1 MQIGMP
7 SSTAPCRGGDLS
19 NEAVAGVGGV
29 GWARDPQKTQKG
41 LRREPKPLVFPC
53 CGGGFEPPSFGRPR
67 CLSGRY
73 LDIPLMCT
81 EDGDTRAGSLISLL
95 ARFYNQ
101 RGTAEQWIKEG
112 GSHPLDLA
120 ILSSV
125 PGQRGPPPTR
135 GHRLQR
141 RQSVASAR
149 PARRHP
155 GLVPHESPAAPVQ
168 DWWTPHPTWPVL
180 HPAVGRKPIDSAS
193 VCADHPAHRAARM
206 ASDVIKGAV
215 PKRGETRSKKDLVV
229 VFLWCF

>member
-1 MQIGMP
+1 MIRRP
-7 SSTAPCRGGDLS
+7 PRSTL
-19 NEAVAGVGGV
+19 
-29 GWARDPQKTQKG
+29 
-41 LRREPKPLVFPC
+41 FPYTTL
-53 CGGGFEPPSFGRPR
+53 FRS
-67 CLSGRY
+67 
-73 LDIPLMCT
+73 
-81 EDGDTRAGSLISLL
+81 
-95 ARFYNQ
+95 
-101 RGTAEQWIKEG
+101 QWIKEG

-229 VFLWCF
+229 VFLWCFSGG

>member
-1 MQIGMP
+1 MFVGALSRYP
-7 SSTAPCRGGDLS
+7 PHVHRGWRYESWELDLPFS
-19 NEAVAGVGGV
+19 PLLQP
-29 GWARDPQKTQKG
+29 ARDGRAVDQ
-41 LRREPKPLVFPC
+41 
-53 CGGGFEPPSFGRPR
+53 GGR
-67 CLSGRY
+67 
-73 LDIPLMCT
+73 
-81 EDGDTRAGSLISLL
+81 
-95 ARFYNQ
+95 
-101 RGTAEQWIKEG
+101 K
-112 GSHPLDLA
+112 
-120 ILSSV
+120 
-125 PGQRGPPPTR
+125 PPT
-135 GHRLQR
+135 GPGYPVIG
-141 RQSVASAR
+141 SASYSAR

>member
-1 MQIGMP
+1 MLFR
-7 SSTAPCRGGDLS
+7 S
-19 NEAVAGVGGV
+19 VGGV

-168 DWWTPHPTWPVL
+168 DWWTPHPTWPVV
-180 HPAVGRKPIDSAS
+180 PSTYRNAS
-193 VCADHPAHRAARM
+193 MWGDRMAPEGMDVVTSRRERAALDGTWAGLGYVLRT
-206 ASDVIKGAV
+206 A
-215 PKRGETRSKKDLVV
+215 
-229 VFLWCF
+229 

>member
-7 SSTAPCRGGDLS
+7 SSTAPCHGGDLS

-95 ARFYNQ
+95 VRFYNQ

-125 PGQRGPPPTR
+125 PPPTR
-135 GHRLQR
+135 LVLPVAIQGWSLTGLQQRLFKTGGRLIRHGRYFILQLAESQLTQR
-141 RQSVASAR
+141 LFALII
-149 PARRHP
+149 RRIER
-155 GLVPHESPAAPVQ
+155 LA
-168 DWWTPHPTWPVL
+168 WHPT
-180 HPAVGRKPIDSAS
+180 
-193 VCADHPAHRAARM
+193 
-206 ASDVIKGAV
+206 
-215 PKRGETRSKKDLVV
+215 
-229 VFLWCF
+229 